1 VNILTQ
7 LVLGLDPATQTLPPD
22 GLATRY
28 RALHKTIE
36 TQVAAPAPGI
46 DDLRDGWGQVDESM
60 AVGLAQDLTGQVS
73 GCAGPPLKGRG
84 ATRVVADTA
93 GTRLGRALAPRLA
106 AHPGCSGIHALS
118 TGMAAFA
125 ARVLLARVAERSLD
139 VQCYIWR
146 ADATGLLLFEALL
159 EAAGRGVRVRLL
171 LDDNNTAG
179 LDETLA
185 VLDAHPGI
193 ELRLYN
199 PVRYRG
205 WRALNFVTDFER
217 SNRRMHNKSFTAD
230 NLATIVGG
238 RNIGDEYFGVETEVE
253 FTDLDVLAVGP
264 AVQSVSDA
272 FDRYW
277 NSASA
282 CPAASLLGAA
292 PAGDADR
299 LHNRFEATRAD
310 PESIRYG
317 EALRASPFIGD
328 LLARRLLFEWAHAR
342 LVVDDPAKTL
352 ALTRQADALLL
363 PALLRTIG
371 SPSRSLDLVSPYFVP
386 GAHGTATLIGL
397 ARRGVKLR
405 ILTNSLSST
414 DVGVVHAGYAKRR
427 HDLLAAGVRLFE
439 VRRSAAAAAAGIKSS
454 SGMTSSSSLH
464 AKIFALDG
472 RRIFVGSFNFDPRSA
487 RLNTEMG
494 LVIDSPLL
502 ARHLAGTFDD
512 RIPLL
517 AYEVRLAPQGGGL
530 QWLERTPNGET
541 RHATEPETTLWRRL
555 GVDLISLLP
564 IEWML

>member
-1 VNILTQ
+1 
-7 LVLGLDPATQTLPPD
+7 
-22 GLATRY
+22 
-28 RALHKTIE
+28 
-36 TQVAAPAPGI
+36 
-46 DDLRDGWGQVDESM
+46 M
-60 AVGLAQDLTGQVS
+60 AVGLAESLTTLVS
-73 GCAGPPLKGRG
+73 GFASLPPLEGRS
-84 ATRVVADTA
+84 ATRAVVDTA
-93 GTRLGRALAPRLA
+93 DTRLGRAVVPLLA
-106 AHPGCSGIHALS
+106 AHPGRSGIHALS
-118 TGMAAFA
+118 MGMAAFA
-125 ARVLLARVAERSLD
+125 ARVLLAREAERSLD

-146 ADATGLLLFEALL
+146 ADATGLLLFEALWQ
-159 EAAGRGVRVRLL
+159 AAERGVRVRLL

-238 RNIGDEYFGVETEVE
+238 RNIGNEYFGVETEVE
-253 FTDLDVLAVGP
+253 FADLDVLAVGS

-282 CPAASLLGAA
+282 YPAALLLGAA
-292 PAGDADR
+292 PTGAAER
-299 LHNRFEATRAD
+299 LHSRFEATRAD
-310 PESIRYG
+310 PDSVRYG

-328 LLARRLLFEWAHAR
+328 LLARRLRFEWADAR

-352 ALTRQADALLL
+352 TPTPQADTLLL

-371 SPSRSLDLVSPYFVP
+371 SPSQSLDLVSPYFVP
-386 GAHGTATLIGL
+386 GAQGTATLVAL
-397 ARRGVKLR
+397 ARCGVKLR

-439 VRRSAAAAAAGIKSS
+439 VRRSAAAAGIKSS
-454 SGMTSSSSLH
+454 SGMSSSSSLH
-464 AKIFALDG
+464 AKTFALDG

-494 LVIDSPLL
+494 LVIDSPPM
-502 ARHLAGTFDD
+502 ARQLAGAFDD

-517 AYEVRLAPQGGGL
+517 AYEVLLAPEGRGL
-530 QWLERTPNGET
+530 QWLERTPTGET

-555 GVDLISLLP
+555 GVNLISLLP

>member
-1 VNILTQ
+1 MLI
-7 LVLGLDPATQTLPPD
+7 
-22 GLATRY
+22 
-28 RALHKTIE
+28 
-36 TQVAAPAPGI
+36 
-46 DDLRDGWGQVDESM
+46 
-60 AVGLAQDLTGQVS
+60 S
-73 GCAGPPLKGRG
+73 GCANLPPLEGCS
-84 ATRVVADTA
+84 ATRVIADTA
-93 GTRLGRALAPRLA
+93 DTRLGRAVAPQLA
-106 AHPGCSGIHALS
+106 AHPRRSGILALS

-146 ADATGLLLFEALL
+146 ADATGLLLFEALWQ
-159 EAAGRGVRVRLL
+159 AAERGVRVRLL

-205 WRALNFVTDFER
+205 WRALNFVTDFAR

-238 RNIGDEYFGVETEVE
+238 RNVGNEYFGVETEVE
-253 FTDLDVLAVGP
+253 FTDLDVLVVGQ
-264 AVQSVSDA
+264 VVKSVSDA

-282 CPAASLLGAA
+282 YPAASLLGAA
-292 PAGDADR
+292 PTGAAER
-299 LHNRFEATRAD
+299 LHSRFEATGAD
-310 PESIRYG
+310 PDSIRYG

-328 LLARRLLFEWAHAR
+328 LLARRLLFEWVDAR
-342 LVVDDPAKTL
+342 LVVDDPSKTL
-352 ALTRQADALLL
+352 TPTPQADALLL

-371 SPSRSLDLVSPYFVP
+371 SPSQSLDLVSPYFVP
-386 GAHGTATLIGL
+386 GAHGTATLVAL
-397 ARRGVKLR
+397 ARCGVKLR
-405 ILTNSLSST
+405 VLTNSLSST

-439 VRRSAAAAAAGIKSS
+439 VRRSAAAADIKSS
-454 SGMTSSSSLH
+454 SGMSSSSSLH
-464 AKIFALDG
+464 AKTFALDG

-502 ARHLAGTFDD
+502 ARHLAGAFDD

-517 AYEVRLAPQGGGL
+517 AYEVLLAPQGRGL
-530 QWLERTPNGET
+530 QWLERTPTGET

-555 GVDLISLLP
+555 GVNLISLLP

>member
-1 VNILTQ
+1 
-7 LVLGLDPATQTLPPD
+7 
-22 GLATRY
+22 
-28 RALHKTIE
+28 
-36 TQVAAPAPGI
+36 
-46 DDLRDGWGQVDESM
+46 M
-60 AVGLAQDLTGQVS
+60 AVGLAEGLRTLVS
-73 GCAGPPLKGRG
+73 GCASLPPLEGRS
-84 ATRVVADTA
+84 ATRAVADTA
-93 GTRLGRALAPRLA
+93 DTRLGRAVAPQLA
-106 AHPGCSGIHALS
+106 AHPGRSGIHALS
-118 TGMAAFA
+118 MGMAAFA
-125 ARVLLARVAERSLD
+125 ARVLLAREAERSLD

-146 ADATGLLLFEALL
+146 TDATGLLLFEALWQ
-159 EAAGRGVRVRLL
+159 AAERGVRVRLL

-199 PVRYRG
+199 PVLYRG

-230 NLATIVGG
+230 NLATILGG
-238 RNIGDEYFGVETEVE
+238 RNIGNEYFGVETEVE
-253 FTDLDVLAVGP
+253 FADLDVLAVGP

-282 CPAASLLGAA
+282 YPAALLLGAA
-292 PAGDADR
+292 PTGAAER
-299 LHNRFEATRAD
+299 LHSRFEATRAD
-310 PESIRYG
+310 PDSVRYG

-328 LLARRLLFEWAHAR
+328 LLARRLLFEWADAR

-352 ALTRQADALLL
+352 APTPQADPLLL
-363 PALLRTIG
+363 PALLQTIG
-371 SPSRSLDLVSPYFVP
+371 LPAKSLDLVSPYFVP
-386 GAHGTATLIGL
+386 GANGTATLVAL

-414 DVGVVHAGYAKRR
+414 DVGLVHAGYAKRR

-439 VRRSAAAAAAGIKSS
+439 VRRGAAAAVAGIKLF
-454 SGMTSSSSLH
+454 SGTSSSSSLH
-464 AKIFALDG
+464 AKTFALDG

-487 RLNTEMG
+487 LLNTEIG
-494 LVIDSPLL
+494 LVIDSPQL
-502 ARHLAGTFDD
+502 ARHLASAFDD
-512 RIPLL
+512 KIPLL
-517 AYEVRLAPQGGGL
+517 AYEVLLAPEGQGL
-530 QWLERTPNGET
+530 QWLERTPTGET

-555 GVDLISLLP
+555 SVDLISLLP